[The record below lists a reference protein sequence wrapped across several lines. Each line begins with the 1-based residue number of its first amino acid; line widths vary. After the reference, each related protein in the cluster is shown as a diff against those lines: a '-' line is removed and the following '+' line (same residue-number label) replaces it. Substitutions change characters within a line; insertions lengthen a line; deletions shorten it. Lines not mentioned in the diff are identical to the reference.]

1 MPFILSWI
9 SLVFVSLGLIFL
21 GRWVK
26 KEAQIYALVGLV
38 IVEVSLIIV
47 LNTIK

>member
-1 MPFILSWI
+1 MSYILTWI

-26 KEAQIYALVGLV
+26 KEAQIYALIGLV
-38 IVEVSLIIV
+38 IVEVSLIIALSV
-47 LNTIK
+47 LK